1 LYNWLFARKEG
12 GTFILRIEDTDR
24 SRQVEGAVRSLQE
37 SLAWA
42 GLGVDEGPDMGG
54 GHGPYVQSQRLD
66 TYQAHVQQLVE
77 DGHAYHCFCTPERLT
92 ELRERQRGMGLAPR
106 YDRRCRSLPPGEARA
121 RAESETNVVR
131 LAVPESGR
139 IVLEDLVRGK
149 VGFDFETVDDQVL
162 LKGDGFPTY
171 HLANVVDD
179 HLMEV
184 SHVIRGEEWLPSMPK
199 HLLLY
204 RNFGWEPPQ
213 FAHLPLLLNPDKSK
227 LSKRQ
232 GTVAVETYREEGYLP
247 QALLNFVALL
257 GWRDQSDQ
265 EVYTVEE
272 LVQAFSL
279 ERIQKGGAVF
289 DREKLR
295 WLNGQHVRAL
305 SLPLFR
311 EAIQPYLD
319 PEWDLTDALA
329 ASIHTKVNLLTE
341 APEELGFFF
350 EEPVV
355 MDQAAREALAGA
367 EAKGILS
374 ALAGR
379 LEEVGKFSG
388 DWFLGVVKEI
398 GAEFGLK
405 GRELWQPIRAAIAGR
420 VAGPDMVT
428 IVEHFGLDK
437 VRQRV
442 RAALSTA

>member
-1 LYNWLFARKEG
+1 
-12 GTFILRIEDTDR
+12 
-24 SRQVEGAVRSLQE
+24 
-37 SLAWA
+37 
-42 GLGVDEGPDMGG
+42 MG
-54 GHGPYVQSQRLD
+54 
-66 TYQAHVQQLVE
+66 
-77 DGHAYHCFCTPERLT
+77 F
-92 ELRERQRGMGLAPR
+92 EL
-106 YDRRCRSLPPGEARA
+106 
-121 RAESETNVVR
+121 
-131 LAVPESGR
+131 
-139 IVLEDLVRGK
+139 
-149 VGFDFETVDDQVL
+149 ETVDDQVL

-232 GTVAVETYREEGYLP
+232 GTVAVETYREEGYL
-247 QALLNFVALL
+247 AETLLNFVALL

-305 SLPLFR
+305 SLARFR
-311 EAIQPYLD
+311 EVIQPHQK
-319 PEWDLTDALA
+319 PEWNMTDALA

-341 APEELGFFF
+341 VPQELAFFF
-350 EEPVV
+350 EDPVV
-355 MDQAAREALAGA
+355 MDPAARASLAGA

-374 ALAGR
+374 ALQGR
-379 LEEVGKFSG
+379 LEDAGEFSG
-388 DWFLGVVKEI
+388 EWFLAVVKEI
-398 GAEFGLK
+398 GGEFGLK
-405 GRELWQPIRAAIAGR
+405 GRELWQPIRGAIAGR

-442 RAALSTA
+442 QAALAAA